1 MITGGCHCGAVRY
14 SISGEALQCALCA
27 CTDCRR
33 SAGAPIVAWALFAR
47 DAVTISGDP
56 ATYNSS
62 GDVRRS
68 FCSRCGTG
76 LFFESDTILPAKINV
91 RTATLDQPDMVSPR
105 AWVQMADAPEWL
117 HHIHDLPK
125 FDRYSNIAGA

>member
-1 MITGGCHCGAVRY
+1 MLTGGCHCNAVRY
-14 SISGEALQCALCA
+14 SISGEALRSALCA

-33 SAGAPIVAWALFAR
+33 SVGAPFVAWALFAR
-47 DAVTISGDP
+47 DAVTIQGDP
-56 ATYNSS
+56 ANYNSS

-76 LFFESDTILPAKINV
+76 LFFESDKILPGKINV
-91 RTATLDQPDMVSPR
+91 SMATLDEPDNVLPG

-117 HHIHDLPK
+117 HHINSLPK
-125 FDRYSNIAGA
+125 FDRYSGR